1 MDNRPIGIYD
11 SGVGGLTS
19 ISSFFEVLPSESII
33 YAGDTARAPYGPKTP
48 AQIRR
53 FSLEIADFLAENDV
67 KIVIAACNT
76 SSSYAMDTIK
86 IAHPDLLVQGIIKPC
101 AEQIARTCGPDN
113 SIGIIATP
121 ATVRSMAYARELHKR
136 RGDLTVHSLAC
147 PDFVPAIESG
157 SFTGSHMEKIV
168 SDTLSEFVEEYRIDT
183 LVLGCT
189 HYPLIR
195 GTIEELFPR
204 MSIIDPSMALALKV
218 KKTLEEKDMLAESGR
233 RTMKVYA
240 SRLTPQF
247 EETLKMLG
255 ITADSIE
262 EHIF

>member
-19 ISSFFEVLPSESII
+19 INSFQEVLPKESII
-33 YAGDTARAPYGPKTP
+33 YVGDTARAPYGAKTP

-67 KIVIAACNT
+67 KMVIAACNT

-86 IAHPDLLVQGIIKPC
+86 IAHPELIVQGIIKPC
-101 AEQIARTCGPDN
+101 AQQIARTCGPER

-121 ATVRSMAYARELHKR
+121 ATVRSMAYERELHKLR
-136 RGDLTVHSLAC
+136 LDLNVHSLAC

-157 SFTGSHMEKIV
+157 QYRGSRMEKIV
-168 SDTLSEFVEEYRIDT
+168 ADTLEKFVEEKKIDT

-195 GTIEELFPR
+195 GNIETLFPQ
-204 MSIIDPSMALALKV
+204 MAIIDPSMALAVKV
-218 KKTLEEKDMLAESGR
+218 KNTLEEKKMLAEGTKR
-233 RTMKVYA
+233 GMKVYA
-240 SRLTPQF
+240 SKLSPQF
-247 EETLKMLG
+247 GATLEALG
-255 ITADSIE
+255 LEAESIE
-262 EHIF
+262 EHRF